1 MPHAPPSAGGDPDVL
16 VVGAGPNGLVAA
28 CLLAE
33 HGLRV
38 LVLEAA
44 DEIGGAV
51 KTAEVTLPGFH
62 HDLFSAFYPLGVVG
76 PIGDLPLA
84 EHGLTWC
91 GHNRPYGGGTAT
103 GPGAAI
109 ARSLESSTRLFD
121 AACPGD
127 GDRWRELFG
136 YWSWG
141 GRAFLDL
148 LFHPLAD
155 PAGLLRG
162 AALARSP
169 QRLFEF
175 VQIAAGSARS
185 VGERFFRGEDARVW
199 LAGSVLHSDLVPDD
213 AGGGA
218 FGLLL
223 CGLAQQIGMPVPRG
237 GARAIPEALRGLLV
251 ARGGEVRAG
260 MPVEQIV
267 VRRGRAVAVRTRQGE
282 IRARRAILA
291 TVEPRALFLDL
302 VGQGAL
308 PERFVRLVR
317 RYRYGT
323 GVFVLHCALSDR
335 LPFRSETLRDTL
347 VIHLAPS
354 ADELERGATAARRGV
369 LAEHPL
375 LIAGQHTLADP
386 SRAPAGQHTLWVMT
400 HVPSRIDGD
409 QAGVLAGAA
418 WEAARQPFGERVLDE
433 LEKYAP
439 GARALVRA
447 THAMTPDELEAA
459 NSNLVGGDIGSGSYT
474 LDQQL
479 VFRPVP
485 GWFRYRTPV
494 RNLYMSGAATHPG
507 GGVHG
512 AAGANAA
519 RVLLADLRFTRL
531 GEQLAS
537 PVTRLRSV
545 LGLS

>member
-1 MPHAPPSAGGDPDVL
+1 
-16 VVGAGPNGLVAA
+16 
-28 CLLAE
+28 
-33 HGLRV
+33 
-38 LVLEAA
+38 
-44 DEIGGAV
+44 
-51 KTAEVTLPGFH
+51 
-62 HDLFSAFYPLGVVG
+62 
-76 PIGDLPLA
+76 
-84 EHGLTWC
+84 
-91 GHNRPYGGGTAT
+91 
-103 GPGAAI
+103 
-109 ARSLESSTRLFD
+109 
-121 AACPGD
+121 
-127 GDRWRELFG
+127 
-136 YWSWG
+136 
-141 GRAFLDL
+141 
-148 LFHPLAD
+148 
-155 PAGLLRG
+155 
-162 AALARSP
+162 
-169 QRLFEF
+169 
-175 VQIAAGSARS
+175 
-185 VGERFFRGEDARVW
+185 
-199 LAGSVLHSDLVPDD
+199 
-213 AGGGA
+213 
-218 FGLLL
+218 
-223 CGLAQQIGMPVPRG
+223 
-237 GARAIPEALRGLLV
+237 
-251 ARGGEVRAG
+251 